1 MVFLLNFTPYG
12 DVGLAIVAFTILVK
26 FAILPL
32 SRKAIRAQVK
42 IKELEP
48 KINEAK
54 KTHENNKQLQ
64 AERIMAIY
72 KENNVNPFSGFLLIL
87 IQLPIIFALYFI
99 FLKGGLPGIDT
110 ALLYQFVNVPDNIN
124 VNFLG
129 LIDISGKSLFLAAAT
144 GLSQF
149 FQIRFSIPEM
159 GKRPDNASFMDD
171 LGRSMHIQMK
181 YVMPAVIA
189 VFAYNLSAFVA
200 LYWTTSNLFAII
212 QEIVV
217 RRNVKKAA

>member
-1 MVFLLNFTPYG
+1 MVFLLNFMPYG
-12 DVGLAIVAFTILVK
+12 DAGLAIVIFTILVK

-32 SRKAIRAQVK
+32 SQKAIKAQVK

-48 KINEAK
+48 KINEVK
-54 KTHENNKQLQ
+54 KAHENDKQLQ
-64 AERIMAIY
+64 AEKIMAVY
-72 KENNVNPFSGFLLIL
+72 KENNVNPFSGFLLIF

-99 FLKGGLPGIDT
+99 FLKGGLPSIDT
-110 ALLYQFVNVPDNIN
+110 ELLYSFVPVPGNIN

-129 LIDISGKSLFLAAAT
+129 LIDISGKSLLLAAAT

-149 FQIRFSIPEM
+149 FQIRFSIPQM
-159 GKRPDNASFMDD
+159 GKRPENASFMDD

-200 LYWTTSNLFAII
+200 LYWTTSNLFAIT
-212 QEIVV
+212 QEIAV
-217 RRNVKKAA
+217 RKNIKKAV

>member
-1 MVFLLNFTPYG
+1 MVFLLNVTPYG
-12 DVGLAIVAFTILVK
+12 DIGLAIVIFTIIVK

-32 SRKAIRAQVK
+32 SKKAIKAQVR

-48 KINEAK
+48 KISEVK
-54 KTHENNKQLQ
+54 KAYENNKELQ
-64 AERIMAIY
+64 AQKIMALY

-87 IQLPIIFALYFI
+87 IQLPIIFALYFV
-99 FLKGGLPGIDT
+99 FLKGGLPDIDT
-110 ALLYQFVNVPDNIN
+110 ELLYSFVSVPSIIN
-124 VNFLG
+124 ENFIG
-129 LIDISGKSLFLAAAT
+129 LIDISGKSFVLAALT
-144 GLSQF
+144 GISQF
-149 FQIRFSIPEM
+149 FQIRFSIPQM
-159 GKRPDNASFMDD
+159 TKRPENASFMDD

-212 QEIVV
+212 QEILV
-217 RRNVKKAA
+217 RKNIGKNA